1 VSIQFWNSN
10 FQVTIILNI
19 FAGTHP
25 SISTPMPTLERRL
38 LKAARMI
45 RAAKNLTVF
54 TGAGVSV
61 ESGIP
66 PFRGSSGLWQ
76 KYDPQVLDLHY
87 FYQNPLESWRVI
99 KEIFYDFFSNAKPNA
114 AHLALARLQ
123 EMGLLRCIITQN
135 IDNLHREAGNT
146 IIYEFHGNSQILK
159 CMACERQYP
168 AAEIDLSVLP
178 PKCADCGGLIKP
190 DFIFFGEGIPMD
202 AYRLSQAAARAA
214 DVFVIIGSTGEVMP
228 ANQIPVIARQSGA
241 KIIEINP
248 EPSHYTHAITDI
260 YLGGKAGEILPRLVH
275 KIENNSS
282 SD

>member
-1 VSIQFWNSN
+1 
-10 FQVTIILNI
+10 
-19 FAGTHP
+19 
-25 SISTPMPTLERRL
+25 MPTLERRL
-38 LKAARMI
+38 FKAAQLMRT
-45 RAAKNLTVF
+45 AKNLTVF

-99 KEIFYDFFSNAKPNA
+99 KEIFYDFFGNAKPNA

-135 IDNLHREAGNT
+135 IDNLHQEAGNT
-146 IIYEFHGNSQILK
+146 IIHEFHGNSQILK
-159 CMACERQYP
+159 CTACEQHYP
-168 AAEIDLSVLP
+168 AGEIDLGVLP
-178 PKCADCGGLIKP
+178 PKCPDCGGLLKP

-202 AYRLSQAAARAA
+202 AYHQSQAAARVA
-214 DVFVIIGSTGEVMP
+214 DIFVIIGSTGEVMP

-248 EPSHYTHAITDI
+248 EPSHYTHVITDI
-260 YLGGKAGEILPRLVH
+260 YLGGKAGEILPRLLH

-282 SD
+282 SN